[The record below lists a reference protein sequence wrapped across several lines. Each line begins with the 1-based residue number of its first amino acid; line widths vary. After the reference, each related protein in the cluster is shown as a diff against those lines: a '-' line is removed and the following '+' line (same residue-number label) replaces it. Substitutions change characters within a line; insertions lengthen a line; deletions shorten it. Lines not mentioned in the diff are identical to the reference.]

1 MLVLGCYM
9 RKLIT
14 SFFILSLFLA
24 EPVLANITPNDFYY
38 GNQWYLSKIKADS
51 AWDKITGSPD
61 MVIAVID
68 SGIQINHPDLKNN
81 IWNNLREIPGNNSDD
96 DGNGFIDDVNGWD
109 FVNNAPDPSPKFTA
123 DWTEAGVSHGTMVAG
138 VIAARGNNNEGVAGI
153 TWQAQIMALKVLNDK
168 GEGKLSNVIRAIDYA
183 IANGADIINLSFV
196 SFNYSDGMQ
205 EAIRRAHK
213 AGIMIVAAAGNEQA
227 DGVGYDIEKTPI
239 YPACYDG
246 ELIGENMVIGVAAT
260 DALDQKAKFSSY
272 GSHCV
277 DLVAPGISFFSAVT
291 AGSVVDFPSRLYDGY
306 WSGTSMAAPQVTA
319 TLALIA
325 QANPELSRREIVN
338 ILFASTDNISRLNP
352 DYPGQLGNGRLNV
365 NRAVEM
371 AKEKLYSRV
380 GRIVVLPQ
388 SSVKN
393 KPSKLT
399 AATGDLADR
408 LPLDIKGGESVAI
421 GDVNG
426 DGLEEIVIG
435 AGTSIEPK
443 IMIYSESG
451 RLIKQILAYDKYFRG
466 GVSVALVDIDGDEQ
480 MEIAAAQASRG
491 TGQVKIFNYS
501 GQLKKQFSADSRY
514 WRGGLNLAAGD
525 IDGNGDPEIV
535 VAYAAGSEPMVK
547 IFHTDGKIIGAF
559 LAYEKKFRGGVK
571 IAIANINGRK
581 NHNKANIIVSPG
593 KGRDPQIK
601 IFDNRGALVR
611 QFLAYS
617 RNWQGGVNLSV
628 GDLNND
634 GLPEIA
640 TAAQAGAAPHVR
652 VFSPRGELMESFY
665 AWEENWNG
673 GVNIGIIKISN

>member
-1 MLVLGCYM
+1 MLVLRCYM

-51 AWDKITGSPD
+51 AWDKIAGSPD

-68 SGIQINHPDLKNN
+68 SGIQISHPDLKNN
-81 IWNNLREIPGNNSDD
+81 IWNNLREIPSNNIDD

-109 FVNNAPDPSPKFTA
+109 FVNNTPDPSPKFTVG
-123 DWTEAGVSHGTMVAG
+123 WTEAGVSHGTMVAG
-138 VIAARGNNNEGVAGI
+138 IIAARGNNNEGVAGV
-153 TWQAQIMALKVLNDK
+153 TWQAQIMALKVLGDK
-168 GEGKLSNVIRAIDYA
+168 GEGKLSNVIRAVDYA

-213 AGIMIVAAAGNEQA
+213 AGIIIVAAAGNEQA
-227 DGVGYDIEKTPI
+227 DGVGYDIDKTPI

-272 GSHCV
+272 GSRCV

-291 AGSVVDFPSRLYDGY
+291 AGSVADFPSKLYDGY

-352 DYPGQLGNGRLNV
+352 DYAGKLGNGRLNV
-365 NRAVEM
+365 DRAVEM

-388 SSVKN
+388 SSAKN
-393 KPSKLT
+393 KQPKLT
-399 AATGDLADR
+399 AATGDLADK
-408 LPLDIKGGESVAI
+408 LPLDIKGGESIAI

-426 DGLEEIVIG
+426 DSLEEIVVGTG
-435 AGTSIEPK
+435 ANNEPK

-480 MEIAAAQASRG
+480 MEIAAAQAARG
-491 TGQVKIFNYS
+491 TGQIKIFNVS
-501 GQLKKQFSADSRY
+501 GQLKKQFLVDSRY

-525 IDGNGDPEIV
+525 IDGNGDQEIV
-535 VAYAAGSEPMVK
+535 AAYGAGSEPMIK
-547 IFHTDGKIIGAF
+547 IFHADGKIVGAF

-571 IAIANINGRK
+571 IAVANINGRK

-601 IFDNRGALVR
+601 IFDNRGALAR

-617 RNWQGGVNLSV
+617 RNWQGGVNLSA

-634 GLPEIA
+634 GLPEVA
-640 TAAQAGAAPHVR
+640 TAAQTGAAPHVR
-652 VFSPRGELMESFY
+652 VFSARGELMESFY

>member
-1 MLVLGCYM
+1 MLVLRCYM

-14 SFFILSLFLA
+14 SFFILSLFFA

-51 AWDKITGSPD
+51 AWDKISGSPD

-81 IWNNLREIPGNNSDD
+81 IWKNAREIPNNNIDD
-96 DGNGFIDDVNGWD
+96 DRNGFIDDVSGWD
-109 FVNNAPDPSPKFTA
+109 FVSNTPDPSPKFTA
-123 DWTEAGVSHGTMVAG
+123 GWTEAGVSHGTMVAG
-138 VIAARGNNNEGVAGI
+138 VIAASGNNNEGVAGV
-153 TWQAQIMALKVLNDK
+153 TWQARIMALKVLDDK
-168 GEGKLSNVIRAIDYA
+168 GEGRLSNVIRAIDYA
-183 IANGADIINLSFV
+183 TNNGADIINLSFV
-196 SFNYSDGMQ
+196 SFNYSEGMQ

-213 AGIMIVAAAGNEQA
+213 AGIMIVAAAGNEQTG
-227 DGVGYDIEKTPI
+227 GVGYDIAKTPI

-272 GSHCV
+272 GSRCV

-291 AGSVVDFPSRLYDGY
+291 AGSVPDYPDKIYDGY
-306 WSGTSMAAPQVTA
+306 WSGTSMAAPQVAA

-380 GRIVVLPQ
+380 GRLVVLPQ
-388 SSVKN
+388 SAVKN
-393 KPSKLT
+393 KSAKLT
-399 AATGDLADR
+399 AATGESVGNLSLDL
-408 LPLDIKGGESVAI
+408 KGGESVAV
-421 GDVNG
+421 GDING
-426 DGLEEIVIG
+426 DGNQEIVVGSG
-435 AGTSIEPK
+435 AKAEPQ
-443 IMIYSESG
+443 IMIYNAAG
-451 RLIKQILAYDKYFRG
+451 KLIKKLLVFDKSFRG
-466 GVSVALVDIDGDEQ
+466 GVSVALIDTDGDEQ
-480 MEIAAAQASRG
+480 MEIAVAQAAGG
-491 TGQVKIFNYS
+491 TGQIKIFNFD
-501 GQLKKQFSADSRY
+501 GQLKTQFLVDSKY

-525 IDGNGDPEIV
+525 IDGNGNQEIV
-535 VAYAAGSEPMVK
+535 AAFGAGTEPQVR
-547 IFHTDGKIIGAF
+547 IFDASGQVVGIF
-559 LAYEKKFRGGVK
+559 LAYEKEFRGGVK
-571 IAIANINGRK
+571 VAVANLNGRK
-581 NHNKANIIVSPG
+581 NHNQADIITAPG

-601 IFDNRGALVR
+601 IFNNRAVLAR
-611 QFLAYS
+611 QFLAYG
-617 RNWQGGVNLSV
+617 RNWQGGVNLAA
-628 GDLNND
+628 GDLDND

-652 VFSPRGELMESFY
+652 VFDGRGELMESFY

-673 GVNIGIIKISN
+673 GVNIGIIKIGN

>member
-1 MLVLGCYM
+1 MK
-9 RKLIT
+9 KLIT

-68 SGIQINHPDLKNN
+68 SGIQVNHPDLKDNIWKNAREIFGNN
-81 IWNNLREIPGNNSDD
+81 IDD
-96 DGNGFIDDVNGWD
+96 DGNGFIDDVSGWD
-109 FVNNAPDPSPKFTA
+109 FVNNAPDPSPKFTVG
-123 DWTEAGVSHGTMVAG
+123 WTEAGVSHGTMVAG
-138 VIAARGNNNEGVAGI
+138 IIAARGNNSEGVAGI

-196 SFNYSDGMQ
+196 SFTYSDGMQ

-272 GSHCV
+272 GSRCV

-291 AGSVVDFPSRLYDGY
+291 AGSVVDFSNKLYDGY

-325 QANPELSRREIVN
+325 QANSELSRREIVN

-352 DYPGQLGNGRLNV
+352 DYAGQLGNGRLNV

-388 SSVKN
+388 SSAKS
-393 KPSKLT
+393 KQPKLT
-399 AATGDLADR
+399 AATGDLADK

-435 AGTSIEPK
+435 AGTSGEPK

-466 GVSVALVDIDGDEQ
+466 GVSVALVDINGDEQ
-480 MEIAAAQASRG
+480 MEIAAAQAARG

-501 GQLKKQFSADSRY
+501 GQLKKQFLVDSRY

-525 IDGNGDPEIV
+525 IDGNGDQEIV
-535 VAYAAGSEPMVK
+535 AAYGAGSEPMIK
-547 IFHTDGKIIGAF
+547 MFHTDGKILGAF

-571 IAIANINGRK
+571 VAVANLNGRK
-581 NHNKANIIVSPG
+581 NHNQADIIVSPG

-601 IFDNRGALVR
+601 IFDNHGIMTR

-617 RNWQGGVNLSV
+617 RNWQGGVNLSA

-652 VFSPRGELMESFY
+652 VFSARGELMESFY

>member
-1 MLVLGCYM
+1 MLVLRCYM

-51 AWDKITGSPD
+51 AWDKIAGSPD

-68 SGIQINHPDLKNN
+68 SGIQINHPDLKDN
-81 IWNNLREIPGNNSDD
+81 IWKNAREIPGNNIDD
-96 DGNGFIDDVNGWD
+96 DGNGFIDDANGWD
-109 FVNNAPDPSPKFTA
+109 FVNNTPDPSPKFTA
-123 DWTEAGVSHGTMVAG
+123 GWTEAGVSHGTMVAG
-138 VIAARGNNNEGVAGI
+138 IIAASGNNNEGIAGV

-183 IANGADIINLSFV
+183 INNGADIINLSFV
-196 SFNYSDGMQ
+196 SFNYSDGLQ

-213 AGIMIVAAAGNEQA
+213 AGVMIVAAAGNEQA
-227 DGVGYDIEKTPI
+227 DGVGYDIDKTPI

-246 ELIGENMVIGVAAT
+246 DLGENMVIGVAAT

-272 GSHCV
+272 GSRCV
-277 DLVAPGISFFSAVT
+277 DLVAPGISFFSATT
-291 AGSVVDFPSRLYDGY
+291 AGSVPDFPNKLYDGY
-306 WSGTSMAAPQVTA
+306 WSGTSMAAPQISA

-352 DYPGQLGNGRLNV
+352 DYAGKLGNGRLNV
-365 NRAVEM
+365 DQAVEM
-371 AKEKLYSRV
+371 AKEKLYSRN
-380 GRIVVLPQ
+380 GRLIVLPQ
-388 SSVKN
+388 TAAKN
-393 KPSKLT
+393 KETRLT
-399 AATGDLADR
+399 AATGDLVSK
-408 LPLDIKGGESVAI
+408 LPLDIKGGESIAT

-426 DGLEEIVIG
+426 DGIDEIVIG
-435 AGTSIEPK
+435 SGTNSEPK
-443 IMIYSESG
+443 IMIYSPAG
-451 RLIKQILAYDKYFRG
+451 KLIKQILAYDKYFRG
-466 GVSVALVDIDGDEQ
+466 GLSVALVDIDGDEQ
-480 MEIAAAQASRG
+480 MEIAAAQAARG
-491 TGQVKIFNYS
+491 TGQVKIFNYN
-501 GQLKKQFSADSRY
+501 GQLKKQFLVDSRY

-525 IDGNGDPEIV
+525 IDGDGDQEIV
-535 VAYAAGSEPMVK
+535 AAYGSGSEPMVK
-547 IFHTDGKIIGAF
+547 MFHTNGKIMGAF

-571 IAIANINGRK
+571 VAIANLNGRK
-581 NHNKANIIVSPG
+581 DHDRAEIIVSPG

-601 IFDNRGALVR
+601 IFDNHGRMVR
-611 QFLAYS
+611 QFLAYN
-617 RNWQGGVNLSV
+617 RNWQGGVNLSA
-628 GDLNND
+628 GDLDND

-652 VFSPRGELMESFY
+652 VFSARGELMESFY

-673 GVNIGIIKISN
+673 GVNIGIIKINN

>member
-1 MLVLGCYM
+1 MLVLRCYM

-14 SFFILSLFLA
+14 SFFILSLFFV

-51 AWDKITGSPD
+51 AWDKISGSPD

-81 IWNNLREIPGNNSDD
+81 IWKNAREIPGNNIDD
-96 DGNGFIDDVNGWD
+96 DQNGFIDDVSGWD
-109 FVNNAPDPSPKFTA
+109 FVNNLPDPSPKFTA
-123 DWTEAGVSHGTMVAG
+123 GWTEAGVSHGTMVAG
-138 VIAARGNNNEGVAGI
+138 VIAASGNNNEGVAGV
-153 TWQAQIMALKVLNDK
+153 TWQAQIMALKVLNDS
-168 GEGKLSNVIRAIDYA
+168 GEGRLSNVIRAIDYA
-183 IANGADIINLSFV
+183 TSNGADIINLSFV
-196 SFNYSDGMQ
+196 SFNYSEGMQ

-213 AGIMIVAAAGNEQA
+213 AGIMIVAAAGNEQTG
-227 DGVGYDIEKTPI
+227 GVGYDIEKTPI

-260 DALDQKAKFSSY
+260 DALDQKTKFSSY
-272 GSHCV
+272 GSRCV
-277 DLVAPGISFFSAVT
+277 DLVAPGISFFSTVT
-291 AGSVVDFPSRLYDGY
+291 AGSVPDYPDKIYDGY
-306 WSGTSMAAPQVTA
+306 WSGTSMAAPQVAA

-365 NRAVEM
+365 DRAVEM

-380 GRIVVLPQ
+380 GRLVVLPQ
-388 SSVKN
+388 SVAKN
-393 KPSKLT
+393 RPAKLT
-399 AATGDLADR
+399 AATGELVSNLSLDL
-408 LPLDIKGGESVAI
+408 KGGESIAV

-426 DGLEEIVIG
+426 DGNQEMVIG
-435 AGTSIEPK
+435 SGANTVPEVL
-443 IMIYSESG
+443 IYSSAG
-451 RLIKQILAYDKYFRG
+451 KLIKKLLVFDKYWRG
-466 GVSVALVDIDGDEQ
+466 GLSVALIDTDGDEQ
-480 MEIAAAQASRG
+480 MEIATAQAAGG
-491 TGQVKIFNYS
+491 TGQIKIFNFN
-501 GQLKKQFSADSRY
+501 GQLKTQFLADSKY

-525 IDGNGDPEIV
+525 IDGDGDQEIV
-535 VAYAAGSEPMVK
+535 AAYGAGTEPQVR
-547 IFHTDGKIIGAF
+547 IFNASGQIAGIF

-571 IAIANINGRK
+571 VAVANLNGRK
-581 NHNKANIIVSPG
+581 NHNQADIITAPG

-601 IFDNRGALVR
+601 IFNNRAILAR
-611 QFLAYS
+611 QFLAYG
-617 RNWQGGVNLSV
+617 RNWQGGVNLAA

-640 TAAQAGAAPHVR
+640 TAAQTGAAPHVR
-652 VFSPRGELMESFY
+652 VFDGRGELMESFY

-673 GVNIGIIKISN
+673 GVNIGIIKIGN